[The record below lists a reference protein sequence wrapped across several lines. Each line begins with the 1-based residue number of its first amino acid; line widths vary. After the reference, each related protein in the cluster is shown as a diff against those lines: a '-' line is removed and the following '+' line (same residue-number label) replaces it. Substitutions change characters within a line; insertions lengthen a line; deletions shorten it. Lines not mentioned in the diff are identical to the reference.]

1 MDRNVAIARHT
12 SENELA
18 NSHAAEIPISVFLIT
33 LNEAAHIEQVLSSVA
48 WADEVIV
55 LDSGSTDGTT
65 DICARMGVQLHHQ
78 NGWAIQPK
86 RLRRWPNVATLGV
99 SILTVMKSL
108 PRISRTSCATG
119 HATTAFRRLK
129 SKLMT

>member
-1 MDRNVAIARHT
+1 MDRDVAIA
-12 SENELA
+12 E
-18 NSHAAEIPISVFLIT
+18 HASQAESADSQAASVPISVFLIT

-78 NGWAIQPK
+78 EWLGYSAQKAAALAKCRNTWCLNIK
-86 RLRRWPNVATLGV
+86 IDHSFLKTRRDV
-99 SILTVMKSL
+99 
-108 PRISRTSCATG
+108 ISVIPITSSCQ
-119 HATTAFRRLK
+119 
-129 SKLMT
+129 